1 MAIANLVVVTDPN
14 IVVVGGLIAAAADQL
29 LQPSQTEA
37 IRRLPKTMADSLSV
51 VAAMLGDDG
60 GPLGA
65 ARAAIIAE

>member
-1 MAIANLVVVTDPN
+1 
-14 IVVVGGLIAAAADQL
+14 VGGLIAAAADQL

-51 VAAMLGDDG
+51 VAAALGDDG